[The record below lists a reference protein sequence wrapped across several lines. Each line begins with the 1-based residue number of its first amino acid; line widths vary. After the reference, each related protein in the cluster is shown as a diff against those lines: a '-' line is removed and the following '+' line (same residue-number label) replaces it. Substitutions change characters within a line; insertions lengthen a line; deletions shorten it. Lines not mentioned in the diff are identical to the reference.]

1 MCIPPLKND
10 ENKKATSPS
19 MQKGYSIC
27 VPKLL
32 LERGSSTALQNAMYP
47 DCPDFGFYLV
57 IVAYTRIKFKS
68 FFFSFCLFSC
78 IMEQKRGV
86 FMVKEEIWSVAA
98 GLARSFFRSQ
108 PEIREENQNLF
119 LFGSCRITITEM
131 KPRGM
136 GVWAAQR
143 IRVHMEGED
152 GDVEAIYHRFFMQFL
167 STGG

>member
-1 MCIPPLKND
+1 
-10 ENKKATSPS
+10 
-19 MQKGYSIC
+19 
-27 VPKLL
+27 
-32 LERGSSTALQNAMYP
+32 
-47 DCPDFGFYLV
+47 
-57 IVAYTRIKFKS
+57 
-68 FFFSFCLFSC
+68 
-78 IMEQKRGV
+78 
-86 FMVKEEIWSVAA
+86 MVKEEIWSVAA
-98 GLARSFFRSQ
+98 GRARSFFRSQ